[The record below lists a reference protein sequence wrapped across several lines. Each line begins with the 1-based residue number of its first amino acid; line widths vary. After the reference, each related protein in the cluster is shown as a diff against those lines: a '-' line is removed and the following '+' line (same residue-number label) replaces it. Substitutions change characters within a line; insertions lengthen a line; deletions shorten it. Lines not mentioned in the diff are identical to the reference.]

1 MMVVE
6 TRWGRVEGVERAG
19 VLQFL
24 GVPYAAAPVG
34 VRRWAAPEPPD
45 PWTGVRPATAFG
57 PVAPQAPSPVSSLF
71 GIAELGMPGG
81 PEISED
87 CLHLNVYTPSA
98 DGGRRPVMVW
108 IHGGAFTGGSNR
120 SAWYAGSSFAR
131 QGVVV
136 VVINYRVGA
145 LGFLRLGD
153 REPVSANRGLL
164 DQVAA
169 LEWVRDNIDA
179 FGGDP
184 ARVTVFGESAGAMS
198 IGTLLGVPAAAGL
211 FQGAILQSGAAATF
225 GSLERASEVTDRL
238 AAMLGG
244 VDALRAADRER
255 LVTAQGELVLELGRE
270 GKGLPFMPVV
280 DGTVLPEPPAL
291 AVAAGGARVR
301 LMAGTNRDEMTLF
314 LALATGGGQLSE
326 EGAVRRLDQ
335 TTSGAGRA
343 LYDAY
348 RTLLGGDV
356 RPAQVWV
363 AAETDRTF
371 RAPAIQLAT
380 EQARHTPQVWMY
392 LFTWLSPALGG
403 SLGACH
409 ALEIP
414 FAWNSLIPESAG
426 FTGAGP
432 EAEALAREM
441 HAAWVAFA
449 TSGDPGWE
457 PYEEGRRATR
467 VFGPGGGTVDDPM
480 QARREVWRT
489 APPAGLPE
497 PALVRS

>member
-1 MMVVE
+1 MTVAE

-24 GVPYAAAPVG
+24 GVPYAAPPVG
-34 VRRWAAPEPPD
+34 TRRWAAPEPPE

-71 GIAELGMPGG
+71 GIAELGTPGG

-98 DGGRRPVMVW
+98 DAGRRPVMVW

-120 SAWYAGSSFAR
+120 SAWYDGSSFAR

-136 VVINYRVGA
+136 VVINYRLGA

-153 REPVSANRGLL
+153 RERGSANRGLL

-184 ARVTVFGESAGAMS
+184 ARVTLFGESAGAMS
-198 IGTLLGVPAAAGL
+198 IGALLGIPAAAGL
-211 FQGAILQSGAAATF
+211 FQGAVLQSGAAATF
-225 GSLERASEVTDRL
+225 GSLERASQVTDRL
-238 AAMLGG
+238 AAVVGG
-244 VDALRAADRER
+244 VDALRAADWER
-255 LVTAQGELVLELGRE
+255 LLAAQGELAVELARE
-270 GKGLPFMPVV
+270 GVGLPFMPVV
-280 DGTVLPEPPAL
+280 DGTVLPEPPTQ
-291 AVAAGGARVR
+291 AVTAGGARAR
-301 LMAGTNRDEMTLF
+301 LMIGTNRDEMALF
-314 LALATGGGQLSE
+314 LAVAPGAGQLSE

-335 TTSGAGRA
+335 TTGGAGRA

-356 RPAQVWV
+356 RPAEVWV

-371 RAPAIQLAT
+371 RAPAIQLASD
-380 EQARHTPQVWMY
+380 QARRTSEVWMY

-403 SLGACH
+403 SLGSCH

-414 FAWNSLIPESAG
+414 FAWNSLIPQSEG

-449 TSGDPGWE
+449 TSGDPGWAG
-457 PYEEGRRATR
+457 YKEGRRATR
-467 VFGPGGGTVDDPM
+467 VFGPGSGTVDDPM
-480 QARREVWRT
+480 QARRELWRP
-489 APPAGLPE
+489 APAAGLPE
-497 PALVRS
+497 PALVWS